1 MFTQTERLIA
11 VRNLRPKRKQGFLK
25 IISLF
30 SFLGIMLGVAILIIV
45 MSVMN
50 GFRADLTD
58 KIIGLN
64 PHLILQLNDGNDI
77 KNVKNK
83 LSQKY
88 NKINITETVSG
99 EVLAGKEEFGIDPQ
113 MASQLAS
120 EIRSIHELNVSIGL
134 IIGAGNIFRGMEAAT
149 KGMERVTGD
158 YLGML
163 ATIMNAIS
171 LQDALEKEDVETR
184 TLSAITVS
192 QIAEPYIR
200 RRALRHLDKNRVVIV
215 AGGTGNPYFTTDT
228 AAALRAKELKANVL
242 LKGTKVDGVYDK
254 DPVLYSDE
262 IKYNEISYSEVLKK
276 NIQIMDLTAITLCK
290 ENALPIHVF
299 NINKSG
305 DLKKVILGES
315 IGTTINV

>member
-1 MFTQTERLIA
+1 MPG
-11 VRNLRPKRKQGFLK
+11 PKYGRILLK
-25 IISLF
+25 L
-30 SFLGIMLGVAILIIV
+30 
-45 MSVMN
+45 
-50 GFRADLTD
+50 
-58 KIIGLN
+58 
-64 PHLILQLNDGNDI
+64 
-77 KNVKNK
+77 
-83 LSQKY
+83 
-88 NKINITETVSG
+88 SG
-99 EVLAGKEEFGIDPQ
+99 EVLAGKQEFGIDPQ
-113 MASQLAS
+113 VASQLAS
-120 EIRSIHELNVSIGL
+120 EIKSIHELNVSIGL

-242 LKGTKVDGVYDK
+242 LKGT
-254 DPVLYSDE
+254 LS
-262 IKYNEISYSEVLKK
+262 L
-276 NIQIMDLTAITLCK
+276 
-290 ENALPIHVF
+290 IH
-299 NINKSG
+299 I
-305 DLKKVILGES
+305 
-315 IGTTINV
+315 